1 MKRGYVMADLNGQ
14 KNDVV
19 ADGGIKCSIPGIRSL
34 FASCAD
40 NSPKPET
47 NAKPEVAAPNAA
59 VKQMVNDGGLGDG
72 MAAGAAKALGGRE
85 AQLANQMAKM
95 GI

>member
-1 MKRGYVMADLNGQ
+1 MADLNGQ

-19 ADGGIKCSIPGIRSL
+19 ADGGIKCSIPGLKSL

-40 NSPKPET
+40 NSPKPERNT
-47 NAKPEVAAPNAA
+47 KPEVAAPNAA
-59 VKQMVNDGGLGDG
+59 AKLVNDGGLGDG
-72 MAAGAAKALGGRE
+72 MAAGAGKTIMDRQ
-85 AQLANQMAKM
+85 AQLENQMNKM